1 MNGKKAKMIRRMA
14 EAATV
19 GKPAVSHTTEDQ
31 VLSNGNIKR
40 QGGIIL
46 GDCTRKTYKKLKR
59 EAMKIENLS
68 GLMNRNKGLSLSFL
82 LTEFV

>member
-1 MNGKKAKMIRRMA
+1 MNGKKAKAIRKTA
-14 EAATV
+14 ERATI
-19 GKPAVSHTTEDQ
+19 GKPATYYCNKGKATV
-31 VLSNGNIKR
+31 
-40 QGGIIL
+40 L
-46 GDCTRKTYKKLKR
+46 GDCTRKTYKMLKC